1 MTSSAFTDEE
11 FCALAREEISVS
23 VALLNYKNVPQIKVS
38 VLCESAFLSVRFRPE
53 EGLTVETSVLKLFAV
68 ANLRLSTQLLIVNH
82 PVIFSHRRN
91 ITVSLGSY
99 PIIKIVLSLSLTAI
113 KHLHAKVRQ
122 SNMFVVTRTF
132 FTEII
137 RVHWSWRLLDDNF
150 RIFCRS
156 LFVFF
161 FSWIVQC
168 LFLPHVNLRH
178 SIKVSPAL
186 NCET

>member
-11 FCALAREEISVS
+11 FCAVAREEISV
-23 VALLNYKNVPQIKVS
+23 ALLNFKTVPQIKVS
-38 VLCESAFLSVRFRPE
+38 VLCKRVFLSVRFRPE

-99 PIIKIVLSLSLTAI
+99 PINKIVLSLSLTAI

-122 SNMFVVTRTF
+122 SNTFVVTRTF
-132 FTEII
+132 FTEFI
-137 RVHWSWRLLDDNF
+137 RARWSWCLLDDNF

-156 LFVFF
+156 LFVF
-161 FSWIVQC
+161 
-168 LFLPHVNLRH
+168 LFLDSTL
-178 SIKVSPAL
+178 SFFIT
-186 NCET
+186 C

>member
-1 MTSSAFTDEE
+1 MCVGKCSWKVVTLLSSVVCYFGD
-11 FCALAREEISVS
+11 FLWI
-23 VALLNYKNVPQIKVS
+23 S
-38 VLCESAFLSVRFRPE
+38 VLCKRVFLSVRFRPE

-91 ITVSLGSY
+91 ITVSFGSY
-99 PIIKIVLSLSLTAI
+99 PINKIVLSLSLTAI

-122 SNMFVVTRTF
+122 SNTFVVTRTF

-137 RVHWSWRLLDDNF
+137 RARWSWCLLDDNF

-156 LFVFF
+156 LFVFL
-161 FSWIVQC
+161 SWIVHC
-168 LFLPHVNLRH
+168 LFLSHVNLRQ
-178 SIKVSPAL
+178 SIKVSSAL
-186 NCET
+186 TARPKE

>member
-11 FCALAREEISVS
+11 FCAVAREEISV
-23 VALLNYKNVPQIKVS
+23 ALLSYKTVPQIKVS
-38 VLCESAFLSVRFRPE
+38 VLCKTVFLSVCFRPE

-68 ANLRLSTQLLIVNH
+68 ANLRLVNH
-82 PVIFSHRRN
+82 PVILSHRRN

-99 PIIKIVLSLSLTAI
+99 PINKIVLSLSRTAI

-122 SNMFVVTRTF
+122 SNTFVVTRTF

-137 RVHWSWRLLDDNF
+137 RARWSWCLLDDNF

-156 LFVFF
+156 LFVF
-161 FSWIVQC
+161 
-168 LFLPHVNLRH
+168 LFLDSTL
-178 SIKVSPAL
+178 SFFIT
-186 NCET
+186 C